1 MKLAENPIDALRLF
15 VDFISLRG
23 EKIKTMKLA
32 HAPKENICAMLRVF
46 THYRQCYR
54 DRFLQR
60 FIDSL
65 YIPIIKCKYFAFFFT
80 KELIFV

>member
-32 HAPKENICAMLRVF
+32 HAPKENICA
-46 THYRQCYR
+46 
-54 DRFLQR
+54 
-60 FIDSL
+60 I
-65 YIPIIKCKYFAFFFT
+65 
-80 KELIFV
+80 